1 MDPTANPTVLMQDM
15 PSSTSA
21 TIITNNNG
29 DSGVSTHAGIKGPQ
43 NTSHCK
49 VSIPTRP
56 SDIENEAK
64 LTVPQKAARATSR
77 DNNDD
82 DDERTK
88 SHRTHPGLSHRI
100 NNIANEESGTSMI
113 DAEDDFPEGGLRAWL
128 VVASAFLMLFPS
140 FGFMV
145 SIGTLQDYWAQ
156 HQLAYMT
163 VRDVGWIPSV
173 LVYLSLALG
182 IWVGPL
188 FDRYGPRWIA
198 ITGSGLYLV
207 MVFLLAECE
216 TFWQMI
222 LCCGVLGGVAGAMLT
237 TTSLAVVAHWFK
249 ERRGLTQGIAM
260 MGSSFGGLTLPLV
273 LRTTL
278 PKYGYTWSLRILG
291 FLFLACFI
299 VSNILMKARI
309 PPTDAAKRKAI
320 ISLSIYADLR
330 LSLFTMSVF
339 GFELVL
345 FGGLG
350 ILPTYATL
358 TTNFAP
364 ETGFYLISVL
374 NGVSCLGRLLPGYVA
389 DKIGRFNTLLI
400 MIVFTLIWML
410 ALWLPLGTTSL
421 AALYAFAALFGFG
434 TGSWMALTPACVG
447 QLCRADEFGRY
458 YGSMYFIASLAT
470 LVCVPI
476 SGELVVTV
484 GPAPMVG
491 FFCAILGL
499 SLVSF
504 LFSRWACIGR
514 RWTLK
519 VKV

>member
-1 MDPTANPTVLMQDM
+1 MDPTANPAALIQDM
-15 PSSTSA
+15 PASSDGRTHAEPEEIWDSLRHTMSKRTVRSHA
-21 TIITNNNG
+21 GSEAKRSTCQEVEMTHRGRTRSHKTRSHRSPHLDNDIEG
-29 DSGVSTHAGIKGPQ
+29 DSGFPIV
-43 NTSHCK
+43 
-49 VSIPTRP
+49 
-56 SDIENEAK
+56 
-64 LTVPQKAARATSR
+64 
-77 DNNDD
+77 
-82 DDERTK
+82 
-88 SHRTHPGLSHRI
+88 
-100 NNIANEESGTSMI
+100 

-128 VVASAFLMLFPS
+128 VVASAFLMLLPS

-145 SIGTLQDYWAQ
+145 SIGTLQDYWGQ
-156 HQLAYMT
+156 HQLSYMT
-163 VRDVGWIPSV
+163 ARDIGWIPSV

-198 ITGSGLYLV
+198 LTGSTLYLL
-207 MVFLLAECE
+207 MIFLLAECDK
-216 TFWQMI
+216 FWQMI
-222 LCCGVLGGVAGAMLT
+222 LCCGVLGGVGGAMLT

-260 MGSSFGGLTLPLV
+260 MGSSVGGLAIPLM

-278 PKYGYTWSLRILG
+278 PKYGYAWSLRILG
-291 FLFLACFI
+291 FVFLACFI
-299 VSNILMKARI
+299 IGNVLMKARI
-309 PPTDAAKRKAI
+309 PPTDAAKKKAI

-339 GFELVL
+339 GFEVVL

-358 TTNFAP
+358 STKFAP

-389 DKIGRFNTLLI
+389 DHIGRFNTLLI
-400 MIVFTLIWML
+400 MIIFTLVWML

-421 AALYAFAALFGFG
+421 TALYAFAGLFGFG

-447 QLCRADEFGRY
+447 QLCRAEEFGRY

-470 LVCVPI
+470 LVCIPI
-476 SGELVVTV
+476 SGELVETV

-504 LFSRWACIGR
+504 LFSRWACLGR
-514 RWTLK
+514 HWDLR
-519 VKV
+519 VKI